1 MAAHHHPIEDAL
13 NTPTLRNSPAMA
25 PAKPALAPPTRI
37 ALIDDHRLF
46 VDGITAS
53 FVQAGFDVVAV
64 AHDGRAAV
72 DVVLRAKPDVVLMD
86 ISMPVLSGIEA
97 IRQIRTAWSGARIL
111 VLTMHDDT
119 SLIATAIEAGAIG
132 YLDKTCTFAEI
143 ATLVRIVAEA
153 SVTLSADLAEAALR
167 KLGNAPRL
175 HEPLTD
181 RQIEILRLVAKG
193 ESTHA
198 IGQLLGISHKTVSN
212 QLGIVYQRLE
222 TANLTQAVLRAAR
235 LGIIDL
241 G

>member
-1 MAAHHHPIEDAL
+1 MH
-13 NTPTLRNSPAMA
+13 TVSRVS
-25 PAKPALAPPTRI
+25 PTRI

-46 VDGITAS
+46 VDGLTAS
-53 FVQAGFDVVAV
+53 FEQAGFDVVAV
-64 AHDGRAAV
+64 AHDGIKAV
-72 DVVLRAKPDVVLMD
+72 EVVLSTRPDVVLMD

-97 IRQIRTAWSGARIL
+97 TRRIRAAWPSARIL

-153 SVTLSADLAEAALR
+153 SVTLSAHLAEATLS

-175 HEPLTD
+175 HEPLTE
-181 RQIEILRLVAKG
+181 RQVEVLTLIARG
-193 ESTHA
+193 ETTREV
-198 IGQLLGISHKTVSN
+198 GRRLGISHKTVN
-212 QLGIVYQRLE
+212 NHLGIAYQRLE

-241 G
+241 H